1 VNRRTFMQQTGA
13 AALGTLVLSPSPV
26 VLTARRTARDTSAGE
41 LVFQPVFTQAGAG
54 PHMSETVYASDPAWD
69 AFRSNVAVSKAG
81 VAISDAGGIAR
92 FGINVRWN
100 VEGFGYLFL
109 TADNGGDFYEL
120 PARGTHRIL
129 NLNHELARS
138 RISRNGRRLA
148 RHAAD
153 GWKPSRD
160 IEAFSNLSRE
170 YLEDATRAPDDE
182 RKGALAQKA
191 LQYALWAGEWIEL
204 ERARWDIERAGPR
217 PGFRFGCDARAYYQ
231 MDADLFLERF
241 REMFNFATV
250 NHYLIGTH
258 QDFEPARGEKRF
270 GLRDVLVNDLRR
282 LDIIVEGRPLVWFHR
297 WVTPDW
303 LKAKSYP
310 ELLKYVEQH
319 VRDVMR
325 HYGDR
330 IQVWEVANEMHDW
343 ANELRL
349 TPEQMVEVTR
359 LACEVARD
367 TNPKVVR
374 LINNCCPYGEYVHQ
388 RKWTDLDATYPQR
401 TPWQFMRD
409 LQASGAPFDVSGI
422 QMYFPSRDLSDSILL
437 IERFAEFGRPVHVTE
452 VGASSGPSER
462 SVKLD
467 ALKLP
472 TGPYAWHRPWD
483 EELQA
488 DWTEGLYTLAYSKP
502 YIEAASWYDFVDPH
516 GFIANG
522 GLLRSTSG
530 DPKPAWERLKS
541 LQARWSRG

>member
-1 VNRRTFMQQTGA
+1 MQQTGA
-13 AALGTLVLSPSPV
+13 AALGTLVLSRSPV

-41 LVFQPVFTQAGAG
+41 LVFQPVLTQAGAG
-54 PHMSETVYASDPAWD
+54 PHMSETVYASDTAWD

-81 VAISDAGGIAR
+81 VAISDAGGTAR

-129 NLNHELARS
+129 NLNHELALS
-138 RISRNGRRLA
+138 RISRNGRRLV

-170 YLEDATRAPDDE
+170 YLEDATRAPDDQ

-437 IERFAEFGRPVHVTE
+437 IERFAGFGRPVHVTE

-541 LQARWSRG
+541 LQARWSQG